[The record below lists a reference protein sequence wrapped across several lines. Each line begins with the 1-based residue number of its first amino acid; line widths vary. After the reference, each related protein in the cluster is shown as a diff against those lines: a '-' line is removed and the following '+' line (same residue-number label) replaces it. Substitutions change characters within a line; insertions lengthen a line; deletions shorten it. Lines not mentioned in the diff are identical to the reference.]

1 MRLRIETTAVHQDDC
16 ADQSLA
22 GAKAVSEYPTKRDA
36 APCFATG
43 TKLITL
49 TGEKQVEEIA
59 FGDKV
64 LTADNGFKPVA
75 WTGRRTMTSEDLSS
89 YPQLRPI
96 RISKGVFG
104 NSRPLTISPQ
114 HGLIIRHNGTEQLV
128 RAHQIADMFGPQAAA
143 IFEKCQHTQRLQI
156 PSPPDQTTVDQR

>member
-1 MRLRIETTAVHQDDC
+1 MRLRIGTTTVHQDDC

-22 GAKAVSEYPTKRDA
+22 GAKAVSKYPTKRDA
-36 APCFATG
+36 ARCFATG

-89 YPQLRPI
+89 YLQLRPI
-96 RISKGVFG
+96 LISKGVFD
-104 NSRPLTISPQ
+104 NSRPLTI
-114 HGLIIRHNGTEQLV
+114 
-128 RAHQIADMFGPQAAA
+128 
-143 IFEKCQHTQRLQI
+143 
-156 PSPPDQTTVDQR
+156 PP